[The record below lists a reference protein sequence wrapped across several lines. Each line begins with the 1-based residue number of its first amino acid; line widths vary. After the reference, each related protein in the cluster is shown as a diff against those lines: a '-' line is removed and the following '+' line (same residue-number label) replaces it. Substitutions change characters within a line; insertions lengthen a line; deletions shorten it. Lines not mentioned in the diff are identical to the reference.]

1 MEIENFYRI
10 ISWNNNNQDFYD
22 NSKINKKKNIRMDVF
37 GCKWEKINLYIFF
50 LLLINSKLNL
60 IGCKNVIRHKFRFE
74 YFYRFLCSVRHV
86 NLSRFSISW
95 SYLMVHIGNH
105 NQIEIIS

>member
-37 GCKWEKINLYIFF
+37 GYEWEKINLYIFF
-50 LLLINSKLNL
+50 
-60 IGCKNVIRHKFRFE
+60 C
-74 YFYRFLCSVRHV
+74 C
-86 NLSRFSISW
+86 
-95 SYLMVHIGNH
+95 
-105 NQIEIIS
+105 